1 MLYRTREGIE
11 LRILPRIRG
20 TSTDFVILYDAR
32 FVLIGE
38 GPDAGL
44 LRLWDF
50 VGDFLRHLHN
60 FLPAGIVG
68 AHLGREIVA
77 QFAQLVA

>member
-1 MLYRTREGIE
+1 MRENVDAE

-20 TSTDFVILYDAR
+20 TSTDFLILCDAR
-32 FVLIGE
+32 FVLIGV
-38 GPDAGL
+38 GRDPLL
-44 LRLWDF
+44 LRLRDF
-50 VGDFLRHLHN
+50 VGDFLRHFDD
-60 FLPAGIVG
+60 FLPAGIVC